1 MPGDDK
7 SIYDVIAAIVYWLFM
22 ILVGVLFILLT
33 SWYRLYLLFK
43 DW

>member
-7 SIYDVIAAIVYWLFM
+7 SIYDVIAAIIYWLFM
-22 ILVGVLFILLT
+22 IVVAALFILLT
-33 SWYRLYLLFK
+33 SWHHLYMIFR